1 MTKEEFIKFIKKLGF
16 TQTWGNNKNGYS
28 LATDVIGN
36 PNQNAMAFAVMK
48 HLFLYQLKISFD
60 DERELVQLS
69 LSQMS
74 SHMMSGKNFGNFSL
88 KTFGDDKDL
97 QLEIFLSF
105 VKGAFKKPPNNIIQY
120 MRDKKIRDILK

>member
-1 MTKEEFIKFIKKLGF
+1 MTKEEFIIFIYDLGF

-36 PNQNAMAFAVMK
+36 PNQNAMAFAD
-48 HLFLYQLKISFD
+48 QLKISFD

-88 KTFGDDKDL
+88 KTFGDDKDF

-120 MRDKKIRDILK
+120 MRDTKIRDILK

>member
-1 MTKEEFIKFIKKLGF
+1 MTKEEFILFIEDLGF
-16 TQTWGNNKNGYS
+16 TQTWMSKSNGYS

-36 PNQNAMAFAVMK
+36 PNQNLMAFAD
-48 HLFLYQLKISFD
+48 QLKITLD
-60 DERELVQLS
+60 DERGIAQLS

-74 SHMMSGKNFGNFSL
+74 THMMAGKNFGNFQLS
-88 KTFGDDKDL
+88 TFGNDGDF

-105 VKGAFKKPPNNIIQY
+105 IKGAFKNPPKNIIKY